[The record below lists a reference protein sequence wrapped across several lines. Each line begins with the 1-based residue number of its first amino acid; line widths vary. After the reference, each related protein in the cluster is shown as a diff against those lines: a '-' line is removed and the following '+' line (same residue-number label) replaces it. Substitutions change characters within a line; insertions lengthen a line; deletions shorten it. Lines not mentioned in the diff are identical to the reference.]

1 MYADYSYYTG
11 EYGGILIPQADWNYI
26 SGKAGDQ
33 IDSMTFGRLH
43 EGVPESFVAQVRRCC
58 CELAELIYTAVVL
71 PMRAGAENGTGQ
83 LISTETNST
92 YSVTYRNTSVISA
105 MNGGGSTETD
115 QLMNEVIEKHLG
127 STGLLYKGVC

>member
-11 EYGGILIPQADWNYI
+11 EYGGSLIPEADWNYT

-33 IDSMTFGRLH
+33 IDSMTFGRLR

-71 PMRAGAENGTGQ
+71 PVRAGAESGTGQ

-92 YSVTYRNTSVISA
+92 YSVTYRNASVISA
-105 MNGGGSTETD
+105 MNSGESSGVE
-115 QLMNEVIEKHLG
+115 QMMNEVIGKHLS
-127 STGLLYKGVC
+127 STGLLYKGVV

>member
-11 EYGGILIPQADWNYI
+11 EYGGSLIPETDWNYT

-43 EGVPESFVAQVRRCC
+43 EGVPEPCTVQVRRCC
-58 CELAELIYTAVVL
+58 CELAELLYIAVVL
-71 PMRAGAENGTGQ
+71 PMRAGTENGTGQ

-92 YSVTYRNTSVISA
+92 YSVTYRNASVISA
-105 MNGGGSTETD
+105 STSGEASGTE
-115 QLMNEVIEKHLG
+115 QLMNEVIRKHLG
-127 STGLLYKGVC
+127 GTGLLYKGVC